1 MESPRTYIFAF
12 LYLPDNIS
20 KNYLGPGMEN
30 RLKERLSK
38 GPRSL
43 QVLGC
48 RHPPYMLLVGR
59 LSNGVS
65 GVPDAFLSYLRCEAT
80 HS

>member
-30 RLKERLSK
+30 RLKWLSK
-38 GPRSL
+38 GPRTL

-48 RHPPYMLLVGR
+48 RHPHAMLLVGH
-59 LSNGVS
+59 LSKGVS
-65 GVPDAFLSYLRCEAT
+65 GVPNAFLSYLRCEAT
-80 HS
+80 HT